1 MKIAKIIPLYKSGDN
16 QSYCNYRPISILPSL
31 SKILEKTV
39 YKRLTDYL
47 NKYDILNTSQY
58 GFRHGHSTSMAL
70 LDFVE
75 RIHEALDRKEYTIGV
90 FLDLAKAFD
99 TVNHNILLGKLE
111 HYGIRGTPLLW
122 FKDYL
127 TNRKQY
133 VHFQGTNSD
142 MFDITCRVPQGSV
155 LGPLLFLIYIND
167 INTASCK
174 LSFTLFADD
183 TNIFNKNLQQLIRST
198 NEELSKLSLWFK
210 ANRLSLN
217 ITKTNYMLFSNRK
230 KILNQNM
237 NVIIDESII
246 TRVKDCKFLGVIIDE
261 NLTWMKHINQVTS
274 KISKN
279 IGVMH
284 KLSYY
289 LYADAIKCL
298 YYTLVY
304 PYIHYGNIVWA
315 NNYPSKLTR
324 IVLLQKRA
332 VRIIAKVGYRES
344 TAKIFKELRKLLRV
358 DQINELEIGKCL
370 SIILGKHLID

>member
-1 MKIAKIIPLYKSGDN
+1 MPTTPREIESITASFKNKKSFSFDGISTNLIKASISEIAVPLSEVINLSLQTGIVPEKMKIAKIIPLYKSGDN

-75 RIHEALDRKEYTIGV
+75 RIHEELDRKEYTIGV
-90 FLDLAKAFD
+90 FLDLTKAFD
-99 TVNHNILLGKLE
+99 TVNHNILLDKLE

-142 MFDITCRVPQGSV
+142 MFDITCGVPESTV

-167 INTASCK
+167 INAASCK

-183 TNIFNKNLQQLIRST
+183 TNIFNKNSNLQQLIRST

-217 ITKTNYMLFSNRK
+217 ITKTK
-230 KILNQNM
+230 LN
-237 NVIIDESII
+237 
-246 TRVKDCKFLGVIIDE
+246 
-261 NLTWMKHINQVTS
+261 
-274 KISKN
+274 
-279 IGVMH
+279 
-284 KLSYY
+284 
-289 LYADAIKCL
+289 
-298 YYTLVY
+298 
-304 PYIHYGNIVWA
+304 
-315 NNYPSKLTR
+315 
-324 IVLLQKRA
+324 
-332 VRIIAKVGYRES
+332 
-344 TAKIFKELRKLLRV
+344 
-358 DQINELEIGKCL
+358 
-370 SIILGKHLID
+370 